1 MAQLKSTIINGN
13 LTVTGD
19 ITGGGVSLAAVNNK
33 VKITAWGN
41 NGESNILNSVNG
53 LRAFSVNPN
62 NKPAVGL
69 PSGVSDYG
77 TCIIIG
83 GPIYPILIYISVFGQ
98 LAIYG
103 TNQNAWKIISA

>member
-1 MAQLKSTIINGN
+1 MAQLKSTVINGN

-33 VKITAWGN
+33 VKITGWGN

-62 NKPAVGL
+62 NKPAIGL
-69 PSGVSDYG
+69 PSGVSNYG
-77 TCIIIG
+77 TFIIIG

-98 LAIYG
+98 LAIYR
-103 TNQNAWKIISA
+103 TNQKAWKIISA